1 MTRLVSPLLLAAA
14 VLLRP
19 ELVAA
24 QSAEELDALRERID
38 VSREKVERYEAAERA
53 TYDRVDKLDRSLAS
67 IAGRVRAAREDTRR
81 ARAALEE
88 IQRETRHLASRL
100 AATRDAMRKRAV
112 ALYKAGEVG
121 PLRVLFASDSLRDL
135 LQRVSVLQGMLE
147 YDASLVLRYQTDFD
161 AYEAARSDAERATQ
175 RHETA
180 LRTLGGEEASLQ
192 KERGGK
198 RRLLVR
204 IRNDRKAEREV
215 LVELEKAALA
225 LAATLTEL
233 GEGGRKHADWVDAS
247 GFSAIRG
254 RLPLPVNAAIQANFG
269 RVIDEEFLTQTVRN
283 GVEFGAEEGAPVVAT
298 SRGEV
303 RFAGWFRGYGRMVIL
318 EHGDEYFTISG
329 HLSEIDVGVG
339 DRVERG
345 ESIGRVGDTGS
356 LTGAKLY
363 FELRRGSQ
371 ALDPAGWFSPDELA
385 QAR

>member
-1 MTRLVSPLLLAAA
+1 MSVLLFAVA

-19 ELVAA
+19 GLLAA
-24 QSAEELDALRERID
+24 QSPEELDALRERID
-38 VSREKVERYEAAERA
+38 ESREKVERHEAAERA
-53 TYDRVDKLDRSLAS
+53 TYDRVDELEQSLAS

-88 IQRETRHLASRL
+88 IQRETKRLASRL
-100 AATRDAMRKRAV
+100 ATTRDAMRKRAV

-121 PLRVLFASDSLRDL
+121 PLRVLFASGSLRDL
-135 LQRVSVLQGMLE
+135 LQRMAALQGMLE

-180 LRTLGGEEASLQ
+180 FQTLGAEEASLR

-198 RRLLVR
+198 QRLLAR

-254 RLPLPVNAAIQANFG
+254 RLPLPVNAAIKANFG
-269 RVIDEEFLTQTVRN
+269 RVVDEEFLTQTVRN
-283 GVEFGAEEGAPVVAT
+283 GVEFGAEEGEPVVAT

-318 EHGDEYFTISG
+318 EHGEEYFTISG